1 MPTGSVTV
9 DGSVTGQLTGTRTI
23 GPLTLTSSA
32 AQAQTTQVVLA
43 NGFNTITVPSTS
55 CVCAVIAFA
64 AASTVTK
71 TLKGVTGDTGIVL
84 ATTGFAVLTWVSG
97 SAPATF
103 GITTSGADTGNTTE
117 ILFF

>member
-1 MPTGSVTV
+1 MATGSVTV

-43 NGFNTITVPSTS
+43 SGANTITVPSTS

-71 TLKGVTGDTGIVL
+71 ILKGVTGDTGVAIS
-84 ATTGFAVLTWVSG
+84 TTGFVVLTWVSG
-97 SAPATF
+97 SAPASF
-103 GITTSGADTGNTTE
+103 VITCSGADTGNTTE
-117 ILFF
+117 IAYF